1 MKTIVIDSIKQIL
14 ADRIVV
20 ALILLLILS
29 SLAYCIYVGLSLH
42 PSDLQVAVHYTAY
55 GQTSF
60 YREKW
65 YYLISFIL
73 FGLVLATAHS
83 ALVVKLYVQERRQMA
98 ILFAWLSILLIAI
111 AWFLTRAV
119 LGIAFP
125 T

>member
-1 MKTIVIDSIKQIL
+1 MKTEVINSIKQVF

-20 ALILLLILS
+20 ALIFLFILM
-29 SLAYCIYVGLSLH
+29 SLVYCVYVGISLH

-55 GQTSF
+55 GETSF

-73 FGLVLATAHS
+73 F
-83 ALVVKLYVQERRQMA
+83 ALVVVAAHTALIIKLFVQERRQIA
-98 ILFAWLSILLIAI
+98 VLFAWLSIFLVVIMFLI
-111 AWFLTRAV
+111 TRAV

-125 T
+125 S